1 MLCNKKVTRFKNT
14 VRKVRGI
21 IQNKK
26 WGSKHITDKI
36 VLAYSGGLD
45 TSVLIKYLQEKYN
58 AEVITVTVDV
68 GQQEDLKAAE
78 EKAIKLGVLKHF
90 SIDAKDEFAKE
101 YIFPAIKANALY
113 EGKYPISTSLSRPLI
128 AKKMVEVA
136 KKEGATGLA
145 HGCTGRGNDQVRF
158 DVTLG
163 SLAPEMKIIAP
174 IREWSMTREEEIAY
188 AKTKGIPVSNAAK
201 KYSIDASVWGRAI
214 ECGLLEDAS
223 QEPPEDAY
231 EWTTSAEKAPNTPEY
246 VTIKFE
252 AGVPVAINNQNMK
265 PLELIEAMNK
275 IAGKNGVGRIDHI
288 EDRLVGIKSREVYEC
303 PAATVILEAHKDLE
317 KMVMT
322 RHEVLFKQ
330 QIDAQWVFLAYAGL
344 WVDPLKDDLDAFI
357 NRSQENVNGEV
368 KLKLYKGGLQVV
380 GRSSPMSLYDK
391 NLANYNIKTT
401 FNQSYSKGFIELWG
415 LQTRMYNALKQTGK
429 KPKSP
434 KSAKQA

>member
-1 MLCNKKVTRFKNT
+1 MTEKF
-14 VRKVRGI
+14 
-21 IQNKK
+21 
-26 WGSKHITDKI
+26 

-58 AEVITVTVDV
+58 AQVITVTVNV
-68 GQQEDLKAAE
+68 GQQEDLTAAAE
-78 EKAIKLGVLKHF
+78 KAKRLGAIKHY
-90 SIDAKDEFAKE
+90 SIDARDEFVTD

-128 AKKMVEVA
+128 AKKMVEIA
-136 KKEGATGLA
+136 ENEGATGLV

-163 SLAPEMKIIAP
+163 SLAPDRKIIAP
-174 IREWSMTREEEIAY
+174 VREWGMTREEEIAY
-188 AKTKGIPVSNAAK
+188 AKAKGIPVSDAAK

-214 ECGLLEDAS
+214 ECGEIEDAS

-231 EWTTSAEKAPNTPEY
+231 VWTVAPEKAPGTPEY
-246 VTIKFE
+246 ATIQFE
-252 AGVPVAINNQNMK
+252 AGIPFAVNGKEIEA
-265 PLELIEAMNK
+265 LELVETLNE
-275 IAGKNGVGRIDHI
+275 IAGRNGVGRIDHI

-303 PAATVILEAHKDLE
+303 PAATIILEAHKDLE

-330 QIDAQWVFLAYAGL
+330 QIDAEWAFLAYTGL
-344 WVDPLKDDLDAFI
+344 WMDPLKDDLDAFI
-357 NRSQENVNGEV
+357 NKSQANVSGEV
-368 KLKLYKGGLQVV
+368 RLKLFKGGLQVV

-391 NLANYNIKTT
+391 NLANYNIKTS

-415 LQTRMYNALKQTGK
+415 LQTRMHNALLR
-429 KPKSP
+429 
-434 KSAKQA
+434 SAKRQKESEKA

>member
-1 MLCNKKVTRFKNT
+1 MGTT
-14 VRKVRGI
+14 E
-21 IQNKK
+21 
-26 WGSKHITDKI
+26 KI

-45 TSVLIKYLQEKYN
+45 TSVLVKYIQEKYN
-58 AEVITVTVDV
+58 AEVITVTVNV

-78 EKAIKLGVLKHF
+78 EKAKKLGVLKHF
-90 SIDAKDEFAKE
+90 SIDARDEFVTD
-101 YIFPAIKANALY
+101 YVYPAIKANALY

-128 AKKMVEVA
+128 ASKMVEVA
-136 KKEGATGLA
+136 EKEGATGLA

-174 IREWSMTREEEIAY
+174 VREWGMTREEEIEY
-188 AKTKGIPVSNAAK
+188 AKKKGIPVSTAAK

-214 ECGLLEDAS
+214 ECGYLEDAS
-223 QEPPEDAY
+223 KEPPEDAY
-231 EWTTSAEKAPNTPEY
+231 EWTVSPEKTPNAPEY

-252 AGVPVAINNQNMK
+252 AGVPVAVNDAKLK
-265 PLELIEAMNK
+265 PLEIVETLNK
-275 IAGKNGVGRIDHI
+275 TAGKHGVGRIDHI

-303 PAATVILEAHKDLE
+303 PAATVLLEAHKDLE

-330 QIDAQWVFLAYAGL
+330 QIDAEWAYLAYVGL
-344 WVDPLKDDLDAFI
+344 WMDPLKEDLDAFI
-357 NRSQENVNGEV
+357 NKSQENVNGEV

-391 NLANYNIKTT
+391 NLANYNIKTS

-415 LQTRMYNALKQTGK
+415 LQTRMHNALKRSTKKQKAGK
-429 KPKSP
+429 SK
-434 KSAKQA
+434 

>member
-1 MLCNKKVTRFKNT
+1 M
-14 VRKVRGI
+14 
-21 IQNKK
+21 
-26 WGSKHITDKI
+26 
-36 VLAYSGGLD
+36 LAYSGGLD
-45 TSVLIKYLQEKYN
+45 TSVLIKYLQEKYD
-58 AEVITVTVDV
+58 AQVITVTVDV
-68 GQQEDLKAAE
+68 GQQEDLKAVE
-78 EKAIKLGVLKHF
+78 EKAKKLGVLKHF
-90 SIDAKDEFAKE
+90 SIDAKEEFAID

-128 AKKMVEVA
+128 ALKMVEIA
-136 KKEGATGLA
+136 EKEGATGLA

-163 SLAPEMKIIAP
+163 SLAPEKKIIAP
-174 IREWSMTREEEIAY
+174 VREWGMTREEEIAY
-188 AKTKGIPVSNAAK
+188 AKIKGIPVSNEAK

-223 QEPPEDAY
+223 QAPPEDAY
-231 EWTTSAEKAPNTPEY
+231 EWTTSPEQAPNAPEF
-246 VTIKFE
+246 VTLKFE
-252 AGVPVAINNQNMK
+252 AGVPTAANGKNMQ
-265 PLELIEAMNK
+265 PLELIEEMNR

-288 EDRLVGIKSREVYEC
+288 EDRLIGIKSREVYEC

-344 WVDPLKDDLDAFI
+344 WLDPLKDDLDAFI
-357 NRSQENVNGEV
+357 NKSQENVNGEV

-391 NLANYNIKTT
+391 NLANYNIKST

-415 LQTRMYNALKQTGK
+415 LQTRMYNALKNSTKKGK
-429 KPKSP
+429 
-434 KSAKQA
+434 AKKQ

>member
-1 MLCNKKVTRFKNT
+1 MLSDKKVTRFKNT
-14 VRKVRGI
+14 ALKVVGI
-21 IQNKK
+21 NLDQK
-26 WGSKHITDKI
+26 WGSKHITDKF

-45 TSVLIKYLQEKYN
+45 TSVLIKYLQEKYD
-58 AEVITVTVDV
+58 AQVITVTVDV
-68 GQQEDLKAAE
+68 GQQENIKAAE
-78 EKAIKLGVLKHF
+78 EKAKKLGVLKHF
-90 SIDAKDEFAKE
+90 SIDAKDEFAKD

-128 AKKMVEVA
+128 AKKMVEIA
-136 KKEGATGLA
+136 EKEGATGLA

-174 IREWSMTREEEIAY
+174 VREWGMTRDEEIAY

-223 QEPPEDAY
+223 QAPPEDVY
-231 EWTTSAEKAPNTPEY
+231 EWTTSPEKAPNTPEI
-246 VTIKFE
+246 VTIQFE
-252 AGVPVAINNQNMK
+252 AGVPIAVNGKTML
-265 PLELIEAMNK
+265 PLELIEEVNK

-330 QIDAQWVFLAYAGL
+330 QIDAEWVFLAYTGL

-357 NRSQENVNGEV
+357 NKSQENVTGEV
-368 KLKLYKGGLQVV
+368 KLKLYKGSLQII
-380 GRSSPMSLYDK
+380 GRSSPNSLYDK
-391 NLANYNIKTT
+391 NLANYNIKTS

-415 LQTRMYNALKQTGK
+415 LQTRMYNTLKKANK
-429 KPKSP
+429 KPKT
-434 KSAKQA
+434 KKT

>member
-1 MLCNKKVTRFKNT
+1 MGEQT
-14 VRKVRGI
+14 
-21 IQNKK
+21 
-26 WGSKHITDKI
+26 ITDKI

-68 GQQEDLKAAE
+68 GQGEDLKGAE
-78 EKAIKLGVLKHF
+78 EKAKKLGVLKHF

-128 AKKMVEVA
+128 AKKMVEVGI
-136 KKEGATGLA
+136 KEGATGLA

-158 DVTLG
+158 DITLG
-163 SLAPEMKIIAP
+163 SLSTDMKVIAP
-174 IREWSMTREEEIAY
+174 VREWGMTRDEEIAY
-188 AKTKGIPVSNAAK
+188 AKTKGIPISNAAK

-223 QEPPEDAY
+223 AEPPEDAY
-231 EWTTSAEKAPNTPEY
+231 EWTTSPEKAPDKAEY

-252 AGVPVAINNQNMK
+252 AGVPVAVNGEAMK
-265 PLELIEAMNK
+265 PLELIEAVNK
-275 IAGKNGVGRIDHI
+275 IAGRNGVGRIDHI
-288 EDRLVGIKSREVYEC
+288 EDRIVGLKSREVYEC
-303 PAATVILEAHKDLE
+303 PAALVILEAHKDLE

-357 NRSQENVNGEV
+357 NRSQENVTGEV
-368 KLKLYKGGLQVV
+368 KLKLYKGSMQVV

-391 NLANYNIKTT
+391 NLANYNIKTS

-415 LQTRMYNALKQTGK
+415 LQTRMYNALKATK
-429 KPKSP
+429 KPKAS
-434 KSAKQA
+434 KSTK